1 MATAYQYTIDGYF
14 VGECEDHGLL
24 PNNATYTQPPS
35 KNGYI
40 PRWAAGKWSLVED
53 HVGVAGY
60 LDGTPHTITDYG
72 PLPDGWSDTPPPKP
86 FAEVLVSKRAAI
98 NAAFEAAI
106 TASLTMPSATMPPSA
121 FAIFQAIE
129 AWKTEDPEGFSLL
142 LAIHTTRRDALL
154 ASVESAKSVEELQA
168 ITVSYAV

>member
-14 VGECEDHGLL
+14 AGAVEDYGLL

-60 LDGTPHTITDYG
+60 LNGTPHTITDYG
-72 PLPDGWSDTPPPKP
+72 PLPEGWSDTPPPPSLAAAKAAKQ
-86 FAEVLVSKRAAI
+86 AEISS
-98 NAAFEAAI
+98 AFNVAMS
-106 TASLTMPSATMPPSA
+106 ASLTMPSVGTPPSSFEVA
-121 FAIFQAIE
+121 SALYD
-129 AWKTEDPEGFSLL
+129 WRTDDPEGYASL
-142 LAIHTTRRDALL
+142 LAIHTARRAMLMAAVDA
-154 ASVESAKSVEELQA
+154 ATTADAVQA